1 MFGNKYIVLQKGEKV
16 NRTMRSKRSILT
28 AFTLN
33 MAFAV
38 FEFVGGLVTGSV
50 AILSDALHD
59 LGDAASIGISCLL
72 EKKSRRGPDEAYT
85 YGYARYSVLG
95 GLITSLVL
103 LLGSCAVVANA
114 VARLRS
120 PTEIDYDGMI
130 LFAAIGVC
138 VNFLAVLLTRDGNS
152 LGERAVNLHMLE
164 DVLGWGVVLIGA
176 LVMRVTDLALI
187 DPILSIAVAVFILLH
202 AVGHMQEGLGVFLER
217 APVTPTVAEVFSHL
231 MQIDGV
237 IDVHHVHL
245 WTLDGQ
251 CAYATLHAVAEGSP
265 QAVKAEIRKELANL
279 GILHVTVELEA
290 RGEVCPE
297 RECTVRECRP
307 RGNHSHH
314 HHVA

>member
-1 MFGNKYIVLQKGEKV
+1 
-16 NRTMRSKRSILT
+16 MRSKRSILT
-28 AFTLN
+28 AFALN

-103 LLGSCAVVANA
+103 LLGSCAVIANA

-120 PTEIDYDGMI
+120 PTEINYDGMI
-130 LFAAIGVC
+130 LFAAFGVC
-138 VNFLAVLLTRDGNS
+138 VNFLSVLLTRGGKS
-152 LGERAVNLHMLE
+152 LSERAVNLHMLE

-187 DPILSIAVAVFILLH
+187 DSLLSIAVAVFILLH
-202 AVGHMQEGLGVFLER
+202 AVGHAREGLCIFLER
-217 APVTPTVAEVFSHL
+217 APVTPTVAEVLSHV
-231 MQIDGV
+231 MQIDGI

-245 WTLDGQ
+245 WTLDGR
-251 CAYATLHAVAEGSP
+251 CAYATLHAVVEGEP
-265 QAVKAEIRKELANL
+265 QAIKDKIRKELAYV

-297 RECTVRECRP
+297 RGCAARECEP
-307 RGNHSHH
+307 HNNHAHH
-314 HHVA
+314 HCHGHRDT